1 MLRISKRSFAIIIN
15 PFTSLGVPDTATL
28 EEAKKAYK
36 DLVMKYHPDVNK
48 VADPEKFREITEAYG
63 LVKKRIES
71 RETFAIPKEEGF
83 TSRRPKYDGRV
94 SSTVRD
100 DKVREYINFNPI
112 EIKIHDKDR
121 LGINYRPL
129 FDDSDSV
136 HPKSGTIWIMVIC
149 SSVSFVISSIL
160 LDLRKRDEDANY
172 LIYEKLKNEHKDKE
186 INIEELHPALQAV
199 QLDPEYGEYIKSKK
213 IERISAEYM
222 IMKQAPVVFDRFN
235 LERFEGEEPERKFLK
250 DE

>member
-48 VADPEKFREITEAYG
+48 EADPEKFREITEAYG

-100 DKVREYINFNPI
+100 DKIREYINFNPI
-112 EIKIHDKDR
+112 ELKIHDKDR
-121 LGINYRPL
+121 LGINYKPL
-129 FDDSDSV
+129 FDDADSV
-136 HPKSGTIWIMVIC
+136 HPKSGTLWIMFIC
-149 SSVSFVISSIL
+149 STVSFVISSVL
-160 LDLRKRDEDANY
+160 LDLRQKDEDVNY
-172 LIYEKLKNEHKDKE
+172 MLYEKLENEYKDKE
-186 INIEELHPALQAV
+186 INRDELHPALQAAKM
-199 QLDPEYGEYIKSKK
+199 DPDYSNYVRNKK
-213 IERISAEYM
+213 IERISGEYL
-222 IMKQAPVVFDRFN
+222 IMKQAPVVFDRFS
-235 LERFEGEEPERKFLK
+235 LDKFEGEEPERKFLK